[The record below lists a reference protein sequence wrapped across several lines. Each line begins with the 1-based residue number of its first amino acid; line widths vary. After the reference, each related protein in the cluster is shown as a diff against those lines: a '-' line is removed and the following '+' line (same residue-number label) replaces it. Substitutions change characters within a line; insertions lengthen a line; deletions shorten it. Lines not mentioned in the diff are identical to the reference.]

1 VLTNIC
7 GRDIIGSARDDKEAK
22 IMGFLATIEKLTAA
36 ALTLDQ
42 FRDKLEDLSTEEI
55 VEGYIQLK
63 PFEKVIG
70 TATETVRQVLVN
82 DETGRFFEGGVTEDN
97 KGHRYL
103 ESENAVLQAQKKVR
117 TTLNQKSALE
127 LFKSRG
133 LPITRKAVV
142 SDPEKLWKVLELAIE
157 LLPEEQRD
165 AVYSLA
171 VDAVDT
177 VEEVT
182 EAQVET
188 NIRLGK
194 LNAEDVVAIYDTKT
208 TYGLYIKEKK

>member
-1 VLTNIC
+1 
-7 GRDIIGSARDDKEAK
+7 
-22 IMGFLATIEKLTAA
+22 MGFLATIEKLTAA

-82 DETGRFFEGGVTEDN
+82 DETGRFFEDGVTEDN

>member
-1 VLTNIC
+1 
-7 GRDIIGSARDDKEAK
+7 
-22 IMGFLATIEKLTAA
+22 MGFLATIEKLTAA
-36 ALTLDQ
+36 AFTLDQ
-42 FRDKLEDLSTEEI
+42 FRNKLEDLSTEEI

-63 PFEKVIG
+63 PFENVIG
-70 TATETVRQVLVN
+70 TATETVRHVLVN
-82 DETGRFFEGGVTEDN
+82 DETGRFFENGVTEDN

-127 LFKSRG
+127 LFKNRG

-142 SDPEKLWKVLELAIE
+142 SDPEKLWKVLETAIE

-165 AVYSLA
+165 EVYSLA
-171 VDAVDT
+171 VNAVDT